1 MKKLRNKIFYT
12 VFSILSFTFFLFL
25 LLFNF
30 QTYSEQ
36 KDVIKRNLSFNGLIQ
51 RNLPVN
57 DNNINPLD
65 QNNQNNQSSKNNR
78 NIRFMDANAM
88 TVILDENDNI
98 VEIIDH
104 SNEDVDATRLK
115 EIAENILNK
124 DDKEN
129 EYIGNLYFEDYS
141 YAYHKGRELI
151 IVDNSFVQDNLYHA
165 LKSAILYLIAL
176 EIVFA
181 VLSKFIAEWISKPVE
196 DAFNKQK
203 DFIADASHELKTP
216 ISVITASAEA
226 LEANP
231 KEKKWLNNIKSESE
245 RMNNLVIDLLDL
257 AKTENGTMELSMGNL
272 SKAVEREV
280 LTFEGIIF
288 EKGLKLDYHIDK
300 DINIKM
306 NENAM
311 RQVMEILLDNA
322 IKHSKEK
329 GKVEVNLIDGKE
341 VTLTVTNT
349 GDEIP
354 KGEEEKIF
362 ERFYRIDKSR
372 NRDDNRYGLGLA
384 IAKNIVTSHNGI
396 VKAFS
401 KNGKTTLQ
409 IILKK

>member
-30 QTYSEQ
+30 QTYAEQ

-51 RNLPVN
+51 RNLPFS

-141 YAYHKGRELI
+141 YAYHSERELI
-151 IVDNSFVQDNLYHA
+151 IVDNSFVQDNLYHV
-165 LKSAILYLIAL
+165 LKSSILYLIAL

-257 AKTENGTMELSMGNL
+257 AKTENGTMELTMGNL

-311 RQVMEILLDNA
+311 RQVMEILIDNA

-396 VKAFS
+396 IKAFS